1 MLTCLLTCSHPT
13 VSGVWSGCRV
23 HHPSIN
29 RAVALVQKATEVLK
43 VRAYNENED
52 DGQLRYIQVGGSRGR
67 EGQADQPADTLNLP
81 VVSWHI

>member
-1 MLTCLLTCSHPT
+1 M
-13 VSGVWSGCRV
+13 

-67 EGQADQPADTLNLP
+67 GRQADQPADTSNLHRCILAYICLTYTA
-81 VVSWHI
+81 VFL